1 MATLKNTT
9 INDTGFVTLPVG
21 NTVQRPASPTVG
33 MMRYNS
39 LTGSAEVYSSS
50 GWAIFGAPPPTIST
64 VTPGTYNGESG
75 TSFTINGANFTND
88 AIVKFIDVN
97 NTEYNATL
105 VTFVNSTQLLATTP
119 QDFTIAQGP
128 LDVKVSQASGTVTK
142 LDCIDTGGSPGWVTA
157 AGQIGGTIYRNG
169 SVSVTVSATD
179 PDSGA
184 TVTYSVYSGSLP
196 TGLSLNTST
205 GAITG
210 TAPNVGSDTT
220 YNFTLRA
227 TDNAGNTS
235 DRAFSMVI
243 LQGAPGAPT
252 IGIATSTGTST
263 ATVTFT
269 APANTG
275 GSTIT
280 SYTAVSSPSS
290 ITGTLSQS
298 GSGTITVSGLSAG
311 TSYTFTVYATNSY
324 GNSASSSA
332 SNSIT
337 TTQAAPSSVEYLVV
351 GGGGSG
357 GGGSGRGGGGGGAG
371 GLVTSTVAVSASTA
385 YTVTVGAGAS
395 GVGPDAAG
403 TVGSS
408 SVFAGATGNGGGG
421 GGYDQ
426 TKPPSSGGCGGGGS
440 QNGNQGGAGGNQG
453 YGGGTGYDGGYGG
466 PWTGAGGGGMGG
478 SGNSASSGGAGSG
491 GSGVSYSITGS
502 SVTYAG
508 GGGGGSQSAPSGS
521 GGSGIGGSGGRD
533 AGGSGGAGNTG
544 SGGGGAGWERNSSGN
559 GGSGVVIIAYPNTYR
574 ALASIGAGLS
584 YDQPSRSGYRVYRF
598 TGGTGTIS
606 W

>member
-1 MATLKNTT
+1 VATLKNTT